1 MLPVGDDN
9 SQRRRFPIVT
19 YGLVVINILVFLME
33 IAGGEAFINTWSFI
47 PGEFLRFPISGAVTI
62 FTSMFLHA
70 GWMHLGGNMLYLLIF
85 GDNVEDRFGH
95 FKFLVFYLLSG
106 VAAILAQ
113 FFVSRN
119 SMVPTLGAS
128 GAIAGVL
135 AAYLLLFPGMR
146 VRVLVIA
153 WIVNMPA
160 ILVIGGWIVIQLI
173 SGFGSFASAT
183 ASAGGVAYMAH
194 IGGFAAGLVL
204 TLFMRAKARPYH
216 Y

>member
-9 SQRRRFPIVT
+9 SQRRRFPFVT
-19 YGLVVINILVFLME
+19 YGLVIVNVLAFLLE
-33 IAGGEAFINTWSFI
+33 LAGGEAFINTWSFI
-47 PGEFLRFPISGAVTI
+47 PGDFLVYPVFGVITI

-95 FKFLVFYLLSG
+95 FKFLLFYLLSG

-113 FFVSRN
+113 YMVSMN
-119 SMVPTLGAS
+119 SRIPTLGAS

-135 AAYLLLFPGMR
+135 AAYLLLYPGRR
-146 VRVLVIA
+146 VRVLVIT

-160 ILVIGGWIVIQLI
+160 LIVIGGWILIQLI
-173 SGFGSFASAT
+173 SGIGSISDT
-183 ASAGGVAYMAH
+183 RAGGVAYMAH
-194 IGGFAAGLVL
+194 IGGFVAGLIL
-204 TLFMRAKARPYH
+204 TMFMRSKARPNY